1 MSVEEAPPPACVLST
16 SRLSTSSYYPSTSSL
31 RLSRRRLSPPPPC
44 SKPPN
49 SLPSLGDDAV
59 SIYLDTGL
67 QTPPP
72 SDDMSTAYHPAMP
85 AYDGRAIH
93 GYPSAAMAHPSSRS
107 RPVVNDVRAS
117 SQQYRCPPQQQQQQ
131 QQPPHAAKHGNHH
144 QLSDLSSRRST
155 RTSTPSVDTA
165 MAAKHDANASRPSSE
180 TLIYHSSQIPRCIS
194 PEGGNLSD
202 FAAQMTCLFWF
213 DSAES
218 LKRAETI
225 RTRPSN
231 ISITRLPTLA
241 KPYDQFRKWVYN
253 VLTTTQ
259 VTQNVIILALLF
271 IYRLKMSTPQIK
283 GRAGSEYRLLTVALM
298 LGNKFLDD
306 NTYTNKTWAEVSCF
320 AVQEIHV
327 MEVEFLSNMR
337 YNLLA
342 SKDEWEGW
350 LVKLACFHEY
360 YERALKLPASPIR
373 HPSPANIAF
382 GSPGPS
388 PTAASLPAAPDLG
401 PYASSVYSPSP
412 SHPKTLSAYQVGIT
426 SPLTTSK
433 PLMGLAAARKRS
445 PEEELADHPPKRQ
458 VPPRPA
464 QVVTSSAMGQ
474 RPGCPVDGARLPVPP
489 LTIVTNHARN
499 MVNSFTAANGY
510 HPQMAAGGQ
519 QVVSL
524 PPLQSGIRAMPGLYP
539 SAAQATI
546 AQQQQPP
553 QQQQQSVPQAALV
566 APLPTTPYC
575 MAPLAGHAAMGYGTP
590 TKHHSPGSLGPFGSS
605 PLMDHLGPGS
615 AGVHTPMSSSPSVY
629 LQQRNS
635 PYKPIRHVNTLLYPP
650 PSASL
655 DQYHLSVPV
664 QPNQMHYQPLGRRH
678 DVRTGVV
685 PEFLVFNRGQQQH
698 LASQGGRHG
707 HYPS

>member
-1 MSVEEAPPPACVLST
+1 MSVEQAPPPACVL
-16 SRLSTSSYYPSTSSL
+16 
-31 RLSRRRLSPPPPC
+31 
-44 SKPPN
+44 
-49 SLPSLGDDAV
+49 LGDEAASSDR
-59 SIYLDTGL
+59 GL
-67 QTPPP
+67 KKPPP

-93 GYPSAAMAHPSSRS
+93 GYPSSAMAHPSRS
-107 RPVVNDVRAS
+107 RPVVGNS
-117 SQQYRCPPQQQQQQ
+117 SQNYRCPPQQMH
-131 QQPPHAAKHGNHH
+131 PAASFTAKN
-144 QLSDLSSRRST
+144 QLSDLSARRSN
-155 RTSTPSVDTA
+155 RGPTPSTG
-165 MAAKHDANASRPSSE
+165 AAKQDADASRTSSE
-180 TLIYHSSQIPRCIS
+180 TLIYHSLQIPRCIS
-194 PEGGNLSD
+194 PDGGNLSD

-213 DSAES
+213 ESAEN

-225 RTRPSN
+225 RSRPPN
-231 ISITRLPTLA
+231 APIARLPTLA

-253 VLTTTQ
+253 VLSTTQ

-342 SKDEWEGW
+342 SKGEWEEW

-360 YERALKLPASPIR
+360 YDRSLKLPASPMR
-373 HPSPANIAF
+373 HPSPASIAF

-388 PTAASLPAAPDLG
+388 PTTTSLPAAPPDMG
-401 PYASSVYSPSP
+401 PYSSAAAAFSPSP
-412 SHPKTLSAYQVGIT
+412 SHHPKGYQVGAT

-433 PLMGLAAARKRS
+433 PSMNPASRKRS
-445 PEEELADHPPKRQ
+445 PEEDLADHPPKRQ
-458 VPPRPA
+458 VPSRPA
-464 QVVTSSAMGQ
+464 QGVAVHGHRTGSTA
-474 RPGCPVDGARLPVPP
+474 DAARLPVPQ
-489 LTIVTNHARN
+489 LSIVTNQGRN
-499 MVNSFTAANGY
+499 AFTTANGY
-510 HPQMAAGGQ
+510 PPQMSAGGQ

-524 PPLQSGIRAMPGLYP
+524 PPLQPGIRAMTGLYP
-539 SAAQATI
+539 SAAPTTM
-546 AQQQQPP
+546 AQQPAQ
-553 QQQQQSVPQAALV
+553 PQAPAA
-566 APLPTTPYC
+566 APVPTTPYC
-575 MAPLAGHAAMGYGTP
+575 MAPMVGHAAMSYGTP
-590 TKHHSPGSLGPFGSS
+590 TKHHSPSSLGPFGSS
-605 PLMDHLGPGS
+605 PLMDHLGAGS
-615 AGVHTPMSSSPSVY
+615 GGVHTPLSTSSPSVY

-698 LASQGGRHG
+698 QHLGGQHG